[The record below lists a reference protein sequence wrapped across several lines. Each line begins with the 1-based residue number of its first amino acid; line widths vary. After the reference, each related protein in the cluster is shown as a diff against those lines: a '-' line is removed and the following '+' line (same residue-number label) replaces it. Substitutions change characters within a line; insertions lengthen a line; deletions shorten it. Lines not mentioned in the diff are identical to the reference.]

1 VNKLCIKLPPFSPD
15 YSGVCSALFELGGL
29 VIIHDASGCTGNY
42 TGYDEPRWYGS
53 KSFVYCS
60 KLRELDA
67 VLGDDEKLI
76 RKVLDVAEDLKPRF
90 IALLGSP
97 VPMVIGSDM
106 PGIAREIEQRSGIP
120 SFGFSTAGIEYYDK
134 GISAAFLAIAKRF
147 TKPAGTK
154 QLGHINI
161 LGITPLDFSANSNY
175 ADLRGFLEHAG
186 WKPVA
191 SFAMGSSLDDIAK
204 SPEASINLVVS
215 SGGMALA
222 KYFFEQH
229 GIPYVSGAPL
239 GEGGSHRLLERLS
252 KAKGVGDPSQ
262 SPDNVEKNRTA
273 KKSERRVL
281 IIHDQIIANALRDC
295 LRMDYGLDQVTTA
308 TPFGFFPALAEEGDL
323 NPGSEA
329 EFAALVN
336 RGFDIIFAD
345 PLFKDLLKP
354 GSNTTFI
361 DFPHVAVSSK
371 LYWNRYAEMTGDKIH
386 RYLAECGFAA
396 AL

>member
-1 VNKLCIKLPPFSPD
+1 MNKLCIKLPPFSPD

-76 RKVLDVAEDLKPRF
+76 QKVLDAAEDLTPRF

-120 SFGFSTAGIEYYDK
+120 SFGFSTAGINYYDK
-134 GISAAFLAIAKRF
+134 GIRAALLSVAKRF
-147 TKPAGTK
+147 TRPAPAK
-154 QLGHINI
+154 RQGHINI
-161 LGITPLDFSANSNY
+161 LGITPLDFSANGNHR
-175 ADLRGFLEHAG
+175 DLRGFLENSG
-186 WKPVA
+186 WKTIA
-191 SFAMGSSLDDIAK
+191 SFAMGSSLDDIER
-204 SPEASINLVVS
+204 SPEASVNLVVS
-215 SGGMALA
+215 AGGLSLGE
-222 KYFFEQH
+222 YFLESC
-229 GIPYVSGAPL
+229 GIPYVCGLPL
-239 GEGGSHRLLERLS
+239 GEEGSRNLLARLS
-252 KAKGVGDPSQ
+252 GAEGSKGA
-262 SPDNVEKNRTA
+262 A
-273 KKSERRVL
+273 KKSDKRVL

-295 LRMDYGLDQVTTA
+295 LRLDYGVDRVGTA
-308 TPFGFFPALAEEGDL
+308 TPFGFFPALAEPGDA

-329 EFAALVN
+329 EFTALVN
-336 RGFDIIFAD
+336 GDFDIIFAD

-354 GSNTTFI
+354 GSNTAFI

-371 LYWNRYAEMTGDKIH
+371 LYWNQYTEITGDKIH
-386 RYLAECGFAA
+386 RYLDECGFAA